1 MNTVSIKVNKWQTND
16 DDNENLFI
24 FTIISFHDLFVPRT
38 KSTPLTKFP
47 VRSEITS
54 YNRNEMTI

>member
-1 MNTVSIKVNKWQTND
+1 MANKND

-24 FTIISFHDLFVPRT
+24 FTTISFHDLFVPRT
-38 KSTPLTKFP
+38 KSTPLKKFP